1 MLNAT
6 SDSAS
11 PMTEQEIRSEI
22 RRLAPFHHAV
32 ELPYG
37 LLSYDPELSRRE
49 VERTRLHD
57 LGKYVRR
64 ILRETFGGSLA
75 GRRILDVAC
84 NCGGFSVEAARLGA
98 SVLGI
103 DIVDHYLEQARF
115 LRRALGLAQLDF
127 RKLAIEDLDPADVGT
142 FDAVFFFDI
151 LWHLENPVLALR
163 RLAAVTRRL
172 LIVETRLTGVDTGGE
187 PAWIMNF
194 LPPTS
199 PGSQD
204 VSTSLWRTGAV
215 CQFSPNAPAVIEL
228 LRYLGFTDV
237 RQVELE
243 PRDRDKRFVNDESM
257 GLFVALRDPR
267 EGER

>member
-1 MLNAT
+1 MLMT
-6 SDSAS
+6 SDTAA
-11 PMTEQEIRSEI
+11 PMTEPEIRAEI

-37 LLSYDPELSRRE
+37 LLAYDPERSRRE
-49 VERTRLHD
+49 VERTRLTD

-64 ILRETFGGSLA
+64 ILTEVFGESLA
-75 GRRILDVAC
+75 GRRVLDVAC
-84 NCGGFSVEAARLGA
+84 NCGGFSVEAARRGA

-103 DIVDHYLEQARF
+103 DIVDHYLEQANF
-115 LRRALGLAQLDF
+115 IKRALGLTELEY
-127 RKLAIEDLDPADVGT
+127 RKLAIEEVDSGEVGM

-151 LWHLENPVLALR
+151 LWHLENPVLATR

-172 LIVETRLTGVDTGGE
+172 MIVETRLTSVDTGDA

-199 PGSQD
+199 ADATD

-215 CQFSPNAPAVIEL
+215 CQFSPNARAVIEL
-228 LRYLGFTDV
+228 LHYLGFADV

-243 PRDRDKRFVNDESM
+243 PQDRDKRFINGESM
-257 GLFVALRDPR
+257 GLFVALR
-267 EGER
+267 